1 MEVQLLSAPGAA
13 PTTAASSFHHKA
25 RGSLVMKNAGCW
37 LVFLTRNLLALSDAV
52 YKLKQRENALLV
64 SRVFISLENVSA
76 EVGELFG

>member
-1 MEVQLLSAPGAA
+1 
-13 PTTAASSFHHKA
+13 
-25 RGSLVMKNAGCW
+25 MKNAGCW